1 MLNAFGMICERV
13 RSHNGPAS
21 TRLEH
26 GGRTPSLNATQVFPL
41 TYHISYGKRGCVSW
55 SAVWIV
61 PLIMYS
67 TSPPSVFIHDG
78 FYLDFIHVYP
88 IRIAVIITTK
98 IFSSSKTFWL
108 YFSVALGYGHFAEN
122 EISAEES
129 LAIVRVFFKILKP
142 NNAWKQESTTIMDS
156 WWKTI
161 CSVNCTH
168 SYYWVG
174 KRLNVVARAQ

>member
-1 MLNAFGMICERV
+1 MCLEWYVKGCVHIT
-13 RSHNGPAS
+13 G
-21 TRLEH
+21 LEH
-26 GGRTPSLNATQVFPL
+26 RGRISLNTTQVFPL
-41 TYHISYGKRGCVSW
+41 TYHISFGTMSCVSW

-61 PLIMYS
+61 PLGYKSTLCIYS
-67 TSPPSVFIHDG
+67 WWILSG
-78 FYLDFIHVYP
+78 FYSCLPHKNCSNNNNKNF
-88 IRIAVIITTK
+88 
-98 IFSSSKTFWL
+98 FSASKTFWL

-142 NNAWKQESTTIMDS
+142 NNTWKQEPMTIMDS